1 MSEKFLDL
9 KQGNDFEMLDV
20 PAQIINDGGIVLFP
34 TETVY
39 GIGANGL
46 DDLAVKKIFLAK
58 GRAQD
63 NPLILHISD
72 MDMLESIVDVN
83 NITELEYKLMN
94 TFWPG
99 PFTIILNKKPNV
111 ANVATCEGDTVGVRM
126 PSNRIAHELIKRAG
140 VPIAAPS
147 ANISGKPSGTNVKD
161 IFDEL
166 HDKVDF
172 IIDGG
177 DCDIGLESTVV
188 RVIGDKVKILRPG
201 RISKE
206 DIEKVINDV
215 EVDEHVMK
223 KLEAGQRVLSPGM
236 KYRHYAPKTKCILVY
251 SEDNEKLINKIKE
264 IRSEYKSSLVLVA
277 SENISKFQDSE
288 CMDLGSKENLYD
300 ISKRLFENLRKIDEF
315 DVDVAVIEGVP
326 LDGIGLAI
334 MNRLIRACE
343 YNYIAV

>member
-1 MSEKFLDL
+1 MNERYLDL
-9 KQGNDFEMLDV
+9 KRKNEFEMLDA
-20 PAQIINDGGIVLFP
+20 PAKIINDGGIVLFP

-46 DDLAVKKIFLAK
+46 DDLAVEKIFLAK

-72 MDMLESIVDVN
+72 MDMLENVVDVN

-99 PFTIILNKKPNV
+99 PFTIILNKKQGI
-111 ANVATCEGDTVGVRM
+111 ANVATCGGDTVGVRM

-177 DCDIGLESTVV
+177 ECDIGLESTVV
-188 RVIGDKVKILRPG
+188 RVIENKVKILRPG

-206 DIEKVINDV
+206 DIEKVISDV

-251 SEDNEKLINKIKE
+251 SENNRKLVDKIKE
-264 IRSEYKSSLVLVA
+264 IKSNYKSSLVLVT
-277 SENISKFQDSE
+277 SENIFEFRNDNHI
-288 CMDLGSKENLYD
+288 DLGSKENLYD
-300 ISKRLFENLRKIDEF
+300 ISKRLFENLRKVDEF
-315 DVDVAVIEGVP
+315 DVDVAIIEGMS

-343 YNYIAV
+343 YNYIVV